1 LDFEAGALS
10 LSGRFTTIEG
20 LLTSLYEQLK
30 DTATAFYSGDS
41 QSGGVLAKTEIFLE
55 KLNNI
60 KMCKMPVDIILI
72 DPAGNSY
79 VQVNITLKQYLI
91 LSICNKSIPSSLQF
105 LNTALFIIDY

>member
-1 LDFEAGALS
+1 MYKIMLFFTFQSETCSLRIPQLDFEAGALS

-41 QSGGVLAKTEIFLE
+41 QSGGVIAKTEIFLE

-60 KMCKMPVDIILI
+60 KTCKMPVDIILI

-79 VQVNITLKQYLI
+79 VQVNIT
-91 LSICNKSIPSSLQF
+91 
-105 LNTALFIIDY
+105 FIFK